1 MTQEQLANL
10 VNSTKTSIHRYEV
23 EKTEPSLKMFARI
36 AKHLGC
42 TVSALVSGDYI
53 PIIAEATG
61 GKFECLAESQSAE
74 FIPYPANGRKLFA
87 YKIIGHSM
95 NKLASDGSYAV
106 VDPNQ
111 KDAARLEKQPILAHL
126 KGDYT
131 CKILRC
137 DPMRLEPYSTEEYD
151 TIFPSDGCEIVGRVI
166 DVVNP
171 LE

>member
-74 FIPYPANGRKLFA
+74 FIPYPANG
-87 YKIIGHSM
+87 
-95 NKLASDGSYAV
+95 SYAV

-126 KGDYT
+126 NGDYT